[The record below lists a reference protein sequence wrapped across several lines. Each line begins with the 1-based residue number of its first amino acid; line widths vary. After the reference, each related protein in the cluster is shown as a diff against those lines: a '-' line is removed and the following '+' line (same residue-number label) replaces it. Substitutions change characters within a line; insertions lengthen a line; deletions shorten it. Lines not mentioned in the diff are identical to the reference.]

1 MLSYEQKLR
10 DKTLAG
16 KKAVFDVEVLSA
28 SKRIVPEVTDE
39 FAAKVRAGL
48 TEESLMAELRKA
60 IDQEDVKEYAPARNK
75 ALADA
80 LAEVCDVEAPDTLVT
95 NQAREKFAV
104 FMADMR
110 EGGVSDEAIKKQIT
124 PENFNKYKEIVKG
137 DIVKDFKVSLATSE
151 ISRVEGIT
159 VPDYQV
165 EEQMEAIR
173 KDATQNKEEYDEK
186 LIRGKVEATMLQQA
200 VYDWLA
206 ENSNLEV
213 EYEGEDGED
222 GEDDFDEQLMQQL
235 AEESLE
241 REKKMAEEA
250 LQGDTT
256 NIAQA
261 EPVVEVSVEP
271 VVEVSAEQVVEA
283 STEPVVEAST
293 EPVAEAST
301 EPVAQEVE
309 TVEVVEKTDSTPE
322 DAVLAREETADV
334 VADPEPKKEES
345 AEAQKDS
352 EDRSKG
358 MSFGDKAF
366 QFLSD
371 LGLMNS
377 NDDKKS

>member
-213 EYEGEDGED
+213 EYEGGD

-250 LQGDTT
+250 VQGDTT

-261 EPVVEVSVEP
+261 EPVVEVSAEQ
-271 VVEVSAEQVVEA
+271 VVEVSAQQVVEA
-283 STEPVVEAST
+283 STEPVVETST

-322 DAVLAREETADV
+322 DAVLGREETSDV

-345 AEAQKDS
+345 AETQKDS